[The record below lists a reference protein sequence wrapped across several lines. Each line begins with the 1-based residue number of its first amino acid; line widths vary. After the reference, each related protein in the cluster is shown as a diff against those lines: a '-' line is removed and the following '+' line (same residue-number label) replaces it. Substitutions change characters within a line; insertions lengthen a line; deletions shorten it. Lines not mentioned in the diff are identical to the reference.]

1 MTGGM
6 SRLRARR
13 ATGDYRSN
21 ILLNYTSANPVL
33 DRLEADQDGHVSA
46 ALQRLGAHDGL
57 VIFYLTQAA
66 DLAVSRQTVVSE
78 TAKRAEECRV
88 NARKAK
94 ELAEFSRGRA
104 SIHLWTDLQKFADDL
119 EVLAQFYERQPSK
132 LGINRKNKEEA
143 AAWRVAINHFVRQLR
158 DEFKIECNIVDRKQA
173 VVWLVEAALG
183 CTIPG
188 APEYKEAF
196 RRTRGGVSTRR
207 LADQSPPYTS
217 C

>member
-1 MTGGM
+1 MTAGM
-6 SRLRARR
+6 FTLRARSAIR
-13 ATGDYRSN
+13 DYRSN
-21 ILLNYTSANPVL
+21 ILENYTSANPVL
-33 DRLEADQDGHVSA
+33 DRLEADQDGNVSA

-57 VIFYLTQAA
+57 VIFYLAQAA
-66 DLAVSRQTVVSE
+66 DLAVSRQAVVSE
-78 TAKRAEECRV
+78 TAKHAEECRL
-88 NARKAK
+88 NARKAR

-104 SIHLWTDLQKFADDL
+104 SIHLWTDLQKWSDEL
-119 EVLAQFYERQPSK
+119 EGLAQFYARQSSD
-132 LGINRKNKEEA
+132 LGISRRNKEEA

-158 DEFKIECNIVDRKQA
+158 DEFKIECNIVGRKEA

-188 APEYKEAF
+188 APEYKDAF

-207 LADQSPPYTS
+207 LVVQSPPHTN